1 MPWTGFALYDE
12 QFLINMMKFRW
23 ICMSNFGRVVAFIR
37 VSQQFITHTKFD
49 ENQTSRLTNVVETS
63 ERTDRKIEFSS
74 LFCVRLVHR
83 VQNKFAFALSYKS
96 GRMDTMP

>member
-12 QFLINMMKFRW
+12 QLLINMMKFRW
-23 ICMSNFGRVVAFIR
+23 ICTSNFGRVVAFIR

-49 ENQTSRLTNVVETS
+49 ENQASRLTDVVETS
-63 ERTDRKIEFSS
+63 ERTNRKIEFSS

-83 VQNKFAFALSYKS
+83 VHNKFAFALSYNS